1 MATMEAIPGI
11 ELFVRTL
18 IVHERKTHEQ
28 VSNELMRSNPGVKG
42 LNTRSVC

>member
-11 ELFVRTL
+11 ELFLRTL

-28 VSNELMRSNPGVKG
+28 GV
-42 LNTRSVC
+42 TS